1 MSTQAISEGSSYK
14 KIPVMTA
21 SGRTVNDSSVIVKQ
35 ILVACGGGEFDAAM
49 QEEITFGLQPAIEVD
64 VLGNG
69 ADFKKLGLKIG
80 FPLWCV
86 PEFLLA
92 SMMGSK
98 IAEKIKR
105 SYPDMKPAVDYG
117 KSFKAR
123 FDSKFHGGDE
133 PDQVDISYYGT
144 VAPFHVGEDCVVAK
158 HLADSGL
165 EKWFEDM
172 MGTMPAMDD

>member
-1 MSTQAISEGSSYK
+1 MSTQAITEGSSYK

-117 KSFKAR
+117 KSFKSRPGSTASSTSVPRRRRAR
-123 FDSKFHGGDE
+123 PGRYQLLWHRRSLGIF
-133 PDQVDISYYGT
+133 
-144 VAPFHVGEDCVVAK
+144 ACMA
-158 HLADSGL
+158 GL
-165 EKWFEDM
+165 M
-172 MGTMPAMDD
+172 LHDDGVRR